1 MQEPHLITQNSSYVI
16 TGNHTLHTE
25 VAGGKV
31 ITNFHAR
38 GSKNKYLGSKNK
50 YLGLFKFFLL

>member
-38 GSKNKYLGSKNK
+38 GHLGSKNK
-50 YLGLFKFFLL
+50 YLGLFKFILL